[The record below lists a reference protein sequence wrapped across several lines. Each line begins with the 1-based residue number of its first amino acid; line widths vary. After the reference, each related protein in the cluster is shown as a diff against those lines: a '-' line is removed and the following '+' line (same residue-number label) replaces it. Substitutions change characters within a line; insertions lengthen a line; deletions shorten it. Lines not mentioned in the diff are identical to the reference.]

1 MMFAFI
7 ILGLLQGLTEFLPVS
22 SSGHLVL
29 FSSIFG
35 INDSLFVSILLH
47 IATLLSVL
55 IVMRKDIW
63 EIIKNPFSEQEK
75 KLIISTLVTI
85 VFVLILY
92 KPAKSSFSENIL
104 PFSFMLTA
112 CVLLFS
118 DLFAKGCSQKL
129 STKQAIFM
137 GIAQGIAIFPGI
149 SRSGS
154 TICAGVLS
162 GGDKN
167 EVSKHS
173 FLMSIPIILASM
185 FVEILDIAKGAEV
198 ISVPVLPLI
207 VSFLVAFISGTLA
220 LKFMLKYSTKM
231 KYRYFAIYLFAISIV
246 TMFI

>member
-1 MMFAFI
+1 MFAFI

-35 INDSLFVSILLH
+35 INDSLFVSIFLH
-47 IATLLSVL
+47 IATLLSVI
-55 IVMRKDIW
+55 IVMRKEIW
-63 EIIKNPFSEQEK
+63 EIIKHPFCKQGR
-75 KLIISTLVTI
+75 KLILSTIITVF
-85 VFVLILY
+85 FVLILY
-92 KPAKSSFSENIL
+92 QPAKSSFSESIL

-112 CVLLFS
+112 CVLLFT
-118 DLFAKGCSQKL
+118 DLFAKSCSKKL

-173 FLMSIPIILASM
+173 FLMSIPIILATM
-185 FVEILDIAKGAEV
+185 FVEVLEIAKGVEV
-198 ISVPVLPLI
+198 VSVPILPLV

-231 KYRYFAIYLFAISIV
+231 KYRYFAIYLFAISIA
-246 TMFI
+246 TMFV